1 MASTGEEFILFH
13 RVLYLWTVYTSSLI
27 YVHMC
32 LFTVFYSLKRMCSG
46 SCYTKIYFQNN
57 IKIILLLA
65 QYFFTHY
72 AEDAVFGY
80 MGYFFSC
87 LTDNPRPNATSDTL
101 PTLHRTSRV
110 GEFQHSL
117 TEARQTITL
126 RVTFRKSNQNSLQFR
141 AIANRSNRKNT
152 LYFQVH

>member
-65 QYFFTHY
+65 QYFFTHS

-80 MGYFFSC
+80 IECFYSYWK
-87 LTDNPRPNATSDTL
+87 DNRQSKAASKTL
-101 PTLHRTSRV
+101 PTLHRTSHV
-110 GEFQHSL
+110 G
-117 TEARQTITL
+117 
-126 RVTFRKSNQNSLQFR
+126 V
-141 AIANRSNRKNT
+141 
-152 LYFQVH
+152 V